1 MGRKRKGIEPPFP
14 PASTS
19 VSAESKGVTKSTFF
33 NSAGAEERQIR
44 PKQSKTRSRSVSVLL
59 RELKS
64 SRINRYETG
73 ALGARVEVARMLD
86 FKE

>member
-1 MGRKRKGIEPPFP
+1 
-14 PASTS
+14 
-19 VSAESKGVTKSTFF
+19 
-33 NSAGAEERQIR
+33 
-44 PKQSKTRSRSVSVLL
+44 VSVLL